1 MKTRRAKVKCTYDN
15 VDISRDIAAFL
26 KSFSVREVLGGEA
39 DSAEITLED
48 REDSQK
54 KLNAITSLPEGMKV
68 AAFIGE
74 EKDFN
79 GADIDNGYFCYPIM
93 YQGEK
98 QVVFCRARRDVNSNK
113 IYVHEVWTEDE
124 IKGIPLQTAAKFS
137 NSKPHGGNTLYTSI
151 LADFLNKDND
161 CSKIVDGNGELLVV
175 YHATREVFGSG
186 SGTTR
191 NSIRVYHVTREVL
204 DTFKPSKSGWYGSGI
219 YLTSDPNDTSYLM
232 TESGWHLMPLM
243 RRRGM
248 RSLTTMMRRIRKSG
262 KPKRTENYST

>member
-1 MKTRRAKVKCTYDN
+1 MKARRIKVKCTYDN

-68 AAFIGE
+68 DAFIGE

-137 NSKPHGGNTLYTSI
+137 NSKPHGGNPLYTSI
-151 LADFLNKDND
+151 LADFLNKGNE
-161 CSKIVDGNGELLVV
+161 CSKIVDENGEPLVV
-175 YHATREVFGSG
+175 YH
-186 SGTTR
+186 GTP
-191 NSIRVYHVTREVL
+191 L
-204 DTFKPSKSGWYGSGI
+204 GGFDTFKRQQNYFTSMKWYADRYQDESASSNYIPDKHESPATKMTYAVFLNIKKLFDTRNKKERGI
-219 YLTSDPNDTSYLM
+219 FEKEFYRQW
-232 TESGWHLMPLM
+232 G
-243 RRRGM
+243 
-248 RSLTTMMRRIRKSG
+248 
-262 KPKRTENYST
+262 